1 MREPFRF
8 TGLGLVFLQIA
19 SLASADAIQRL
30 QIPKLAATHEA
41 VKDLRGRR
49 VPVEWSSGYE
59 DYRAIIHCHSK
70 FSHDSRGTI
79 DRILE
84 AAKTAGVQVIL
95 FSEHPAGH
103 YDYFLDGHQG
113 MKDGVLLIPGA
124 ESNGFL
130 AFPRKSLKGIATST
144 PQEFADL
151 VLRTGGLIFLSH
163 LEERMDWEIA
173 GITGTE
179 IYNTH
184 ADVKEER
191 RLMFMVATPLYWG
204 MLRPAMEKYP
214 QEFFAVLQDYP
225 RDYLRRYDELCQ
237 KGPLTGVAAN
247 DSHENIGI
255 VTRVLEGGKIRIE
268 DALGEKIAEISAAGE
283 PLKTM
288 AEGKNPGE
296 ILFEMRLDRYEQSFG
311 HVSTHLLLTEQTQPA
326 VWDAL
331 QAGRAYV
338 AFDWMA
344 DPTGF
349 VYSLD
354 DGDKQWPMGSQYS
367 LATSAGQPPKLRAA
381 APLAN
386 HFKLIRD
393 GQLVHETNGS
403 TLEYPLEQSGV
414 YRVECW
420 LNLADEER
428 PWILSNPIYVR
439 AGSQDSSQD

>member
-1 MREPFRF
+1 MRISVRRIVLLF
-8 TGLGLVFLQIA
+8 VFFHAAFQA
-19 SLASADAIQRL
+19 RGDAIERL
-30 QIPKLAATHEA
+30 QIPKLAATHQA
-41 VKDLRGRR
+41 VVDLKEKR
-49 VPVEWSSGYE
+49 VAVPWKSGYG
-59 DYRAIIHCHSK
+59 DYRAILHCHSK

-79 DRILE
+79 ERILE
-84 AAKTAGVQVIL
+84 AAKAVGVQIIM
-95 FSEHPAGH
+95 FTEHPASH

-124 ESNGFL
+124 ESGGFL
-130 AFPRKSLKGIATST
+130 AYPRKSLKGIETSS

-151 VLRTGGLIFLSH
+151 VLRTGGLVFLSH

-173 GITGTE
+173 GLTGTE

-204 MLRPAMEKYP
+204 SLRPALEKYP

-225 RDYLRRYDELCQ
+225 RDYLKRYDQLCQ

-255 VTRVLEGGKIRIE
+255 ITRVLEGGKIRIE
-268 DALGEKIAEISAAGE
+268 DAVGEKIAEIQAAGE
-283 PLKTM
+283 PLKSM
-288 AEGKNPGE
+288 AANKKPGE
-296 ILFEMRLDRYEQSFG
+296 TIFEMRLDRYERSFG
-311 HVSTHLLLTEQTQPA
+311 HVSTHLLLTKQTQPA

-331 QAGRAYV
+331 QSGRAYV
-338 AFDWMA
+338 GFDWMA

-349 VYSLD
+349 VYQVN
-354 DGDKQWPMGSQYS
+354 DGSKTWPMGSQY
-367 LATSAGQPPKLRAA
+367 LLDAKAKGVKLQAA
-381 APLAN
+381 APLAA
-386 HFKLIRD
+386 HFKLIQN
-393 GQLVHETNGS
+393 GAIIHESNG
-403 TLEYPLEQSGV
+403 TTFEYPLEQPGV

-420 LNLADEER
+420 LPLPNEER

-439 AGSQDSSQD
+439 AGTE